1 MNKYNDNDIRIINQ
15 SMHNLLKKIHD
26 YINYN
31 SEELAKLN
39 PIDLQILE
47 IIGNGRVRT
56 IKEIKKTLLVSGS
69 TLTSAIN
76 RLEKKG
82 FLKRLIN
89 DEDKRSYG
97 LQVTEK
103 GVSINENH
111 EKVDRNIAIKIL
123 NCFENEDM
131 KVEMISILKKISDEF

>member
-1 MNKYNDNDIRIINQ
+1 MNKCSDNDIKIINQ

-26 YINYN
+26 YINEN

-47 IIGNGRVRT
+47 IVGNGRVRT
-56 IKEIKKTLLVSGS
+56 IKEIKKMLLVSGS

-76 RLEKKG
+76 RLEKKE
-82 FLKRLIN
+82 FIKRLIN
-89 DEDKRSYG
+89 NEDKRSYG
-97 LQVTEK
+97 LQITEK
-103 GVSINENH
+103 GTSINKNH

-123 NCFENEDM
+123 NCFENKDIR
-131 KVEMISILKKISDEF
+131 VEMISILKKISDEF